1 MLYIGGESFEIKKPI
16 FCEQTVKG
24 HSSVSCLSLKSL
36 CFYISFAI
44 ICLVFHFRK
53 YSILSH

>member
-44 ICLVFHFRK
+44 SMFGVSF
-53 YSILSH
+53 